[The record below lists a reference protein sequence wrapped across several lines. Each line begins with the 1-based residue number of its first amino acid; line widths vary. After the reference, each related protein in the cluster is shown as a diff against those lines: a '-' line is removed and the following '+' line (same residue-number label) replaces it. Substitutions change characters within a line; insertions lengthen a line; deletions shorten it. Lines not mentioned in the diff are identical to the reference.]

1 MRNKIKQN
9 DKKKTFIVIGFLL
22 LLLFSII
29 GVVLG
34 GLIRFRFLEDSM
46 KDQLP
51 TVMSL
56 RNPASGVTRIY
67 DRNNELI
74 AEFSTQW
81 RDPIPLDSIPDDLKN
96 AIIAVEDRRFYEH
109 RGISWFDIARA
120 FVKDLISDNEITGAS
135 TITQQLARNRFLGFE
150 KTMQRKLKEFF
161 LAREIERNFTKD
173 EILEMYLNEIYFG
186 SGAYG
191 VKAAARRYFG
201 KDIGEL
207 TLSECATIAGIPRQ
221 HNYYN
226 PIRNYGASFDRRN
239 LILKMMLDLKYINQ
253 ERYNEAKAESLMV
266 SPKTLLSGIAPYF
279 VEEVRKW
286 LVSHYGMN
294 RIYQSNGGLDV
305 YTTLDIKVQIAAES
319 LLESGLIEVEGR
331 YNLKPKRYDV
341 DAVALDGRTRYLQGA
356 LVATI
361 PSTGEIIALVGGR
374 DFSESEYNR
383 VTQMRRQVGSA
394 FKPFVYLAAIDN
406 GFTPGDIMLD
416 APVVIEL
423 GNGEKYKP
431 PNYDHKY
438 EGFMTLRRA
447 LARSRNT
454 IAVKLAR
461 HIGISTVIS
470 YARLLGIKSNLD
482 PVYSLALGSSGITPL
497 EMAGAFGVF
506 AAEGYRN
513 DPYMIF
519 RIEERREN
527 EKYVIFEHQTHPTKV
542 ISSSTAFIMQ
552 SMLSSVVRNGTASHA
567 ARQAGL
573 TRPAGAKTGTTDNY
587 TDTWLVGFTP
597 DISCAVWVGFDSL
610 RPIGSSATGGSIAG
624 PIWARFIVEAS
635 RILEIPVNNFYVPD
649 GIITAKI
656 CSETGELATD
666 NCEETYI
673 EVFIRGT
680 EPKEFCNLH
689 GDVFR
694 FNNESEFRD
703 DTGRVNI
710 QF

>member
-1 MRNKIKQN
+1 MSNKKKQK

-22 LLLFSII
+22 LVIFSIF
-29 GVVLG
+29 GFVLG
-34 GLIRFRFLEDSM
+34 GLLRFRFLEDSM

-109 RGISWFDIARA
+109 GGISWLDIARA

-191 VKAAARRYFG
+191 VKAATRRYFG
-201 KDIGEL
+201 KDISEL
-207 TLSECATIAGIPRQ
+207 TLSECAVIAGIPRQ

-226 PIRNYGASFDRRN
+226 PIRNYNASLDRRN
-239 LILKMMLDLKYINQ
+239 LILKMMLDLDYIDQ
-253 ERYNEAKAESLMV
+253 EKYNEARAESLMIY
-266 SPKTLLSGIAPYF
+266 PKTLLSGVAPYF

-319 LLESGLIEVEGR
+319 LLEAGLIEVEGK

-341 DAVALDGRTRYLQGA
+341 DAVALNGRTRYIQGA

-423 GNGEKYKP
+423 GKGEKYKP

-470 YARLLGIKSNLD
+470 YARLLGVKSDLD

-513 DPYMIF
+513 DPYMIIK
-519 RIEERREN
+519 IEERREN
-527 EKYVIFEHQTHPTKV
+527 EKYVIFEHQAHPTKV
-542 ISSSTAFIMQ
+542 ISNTTAFIMQ
-552 SMLSSVVRNGTASHA
+552 SMLSSVVTNGTASHA

-610 RPIGSSATGGSIAG
+610 RPIGYSATGGNIAG
-624 PIWARFIVEAS
+624 PIWAKFIVEAS
-635 RILEIPVNNFYVPD
+635 KILEIPVNNFSIPD

-680 EPKEFCNLH
+680 EPREFCNLH
-689 GDVFR
+689 RDVFG
-694 FNNESEFRD
+694 FNNESEFMD

>member
-1 MRNKIKQN
+1 MRNV
-9 DKKKTFIVIGFLL
+9 KKDIIFGLL
-22 LLLFSII
+22 LLVLFSIF
-29 GVVLG
+29 GFVLG
-34 GLIRFRFLEDSM
+34 GLLRFRFLEDSM

-51 TVMSL
+51 AVMTL

-109 RGISWFDIARA
+109 GGISWLDIVRA
-120 FVKDLISDNEITGAS
+120 FVKDLISDNEISGAS

-201 KDIGEL
+201 KDISEL

-226 PIRNYGASFDRRN
+226 PIRNYNASLDRRN
-239 LILKMMLDLKYINQ
+239 LILKMMLDLQYISNQ
-253 ERYNEAKAESLMV
+253 RYEEARAESLLI
-266 SPKTLLSGIAPYF
+266 SPKSLLTGVAPYF
-279 VEEVRKW
+279 VEEVRKC

-319 LLESGLIEVEGR
+319 LLESGLIEIEGR
-331 YNLKPKRYDV
+331 YNLKPKRSDV
-341 DAVALDGRTRYLQGA
+341 DAIAIDGRPKYLQGA

-416 APVVIEL
+416 APVTIEL

-470 YARLLGIKSNLD
+470 YARLLGIKSDLD

-513 DPYMIF
+513 DPFMILK
-519 RIEERREN
+519 IEERREN
-527 EKYVIFEHQTHPTKV
+527 EKYVIFEYQSHPTKV

-552 SMLSSVVRNGTASHA
+552 SMLSSVVRNGTASFA

-573 TRPAGAKTGTTDNY
+573 TRPSGAKTGTTDNY

-610 RPIGSSATGGSIAG
+610 RTIGRSASGGSIAG

-635 RILEIPVNNFYVPD
+635 KILEIPINDFSVPD
-649 GIITAKI
+649 GIVTAKI

-680 EPKEFCNLH
+680 EPRESCNLH
-689 GDVFR
+689 GDIFR
-694 FNNESEFRD
+694 FNNENGFRD
-703 DTGRVNI
+703 DTSRVNI